1 MNPVLIL
8 THNCLELTKKCVAS
22 VRAQDIDTR
31 IHIVDNGSLD
41 GTPLFCLG
49 EKYIHLSACGENKGV
64 SYGWNRYIQYN
75 FDKGAEHILV
85 LNNDTII
92 PPWFYS
98 KLLTY
103 DAPFITG
110 VSVDSMDAIAQPSQ
124 WSQPAESPDFS
135 AFLIRRDC
143 WKKVGTFD
151 EAMVH
156 YASDLDYHVRAHQ
169 LGIPL
174 LNSGVPFYH
183 ERSSTLRLASP
194 EDRVAI
200 EARAEA
206 DRETFRLKYG
216 TKPGQPGYEELFK

>member
-8 THNCLELTKKCVAS
+8 THNCLELTKKCVRS
-22 VRAQDIDTR
+22 VEGQSIQATPF
-31 IHIVDNGSLD
+31 VWDNGSTD
-41 GTPLFCLG
+41 GTREYLAARG
-49 EKYIHLSACGENKGV
+49 STHHVNEGNRGV
-64 SYGWNRYIQYN
+64 SAGWNWMLDYLFKIR
-75 FDKGAEHILV
+75 GANHVLV

-92 PPWFYS
+92 PPLFYS
-98 KLLTY
+98 KLLSY
-103 DAPFITG
+103 DVPFITG
-110 VSVDSMDAIAQPSQ
+110 VSVDSMGAIEQPSQ

-143 WKKVGTFD
+143 WEKVGTFD

-169 LGIPL
+169 IGIPL